1 MASHKSAEV
10 SVHFCS
16 IEVGKQRLFQ
26 TQWLWLHIDLCYDIR
41 IQYAVYYSYNNNYS
55 TEFSIKE
62 VSITGSYFSL
72 SHRHLTYNVYGL
84 NLHHQKSQV
93 YSSISIAKISYIQA
107 NTHTIWGVTPRFS
120 GEPGSCGSGECFGD
134 ANPSTPLCM
143 GGEQTLTGVILS
155 GCGVLTSWGS
165 IC

>member
-16 IEVGKQRLFQ
+16 VEVGKQRLFQ

-62 VSITGSYFSL
+62 DSITGSYFCL
-72 SHRHLTYNVYGL
+72 SHRHLTDMSMVSTFTPE
-84 NLHHQKSQV
+84 KSS

-134 ANPSTPLCM
+134 ANPSIPLCM

>member
-1 MASHKSAEV
+1 M
-10 SVHFCS
+10 
-16 IEVGKQRLFQ
+16 
-26 TQWLWLHIDLCYDIR
+26 
-41 IQYAVYYSYNNNYS
+41 
-55 TEFSIKE
+55 
-62 VSITGSYFSL
+62 GSYVILVIKGKLLFYLHSFYKLIAVISL
-72 SHRHLTYNVYGL
+72 SKSKHFDGIFPSIFGCMNHIISQPQICLWSQPSP
-84 NLHHQKSQV
+84 QKSQV

-134 ANPSTPLCM
+134 ANPSIPLCM